1 MGRRKKPEEHAH
13 SESWLVSY
21 CDMISLLV
29 TFFLMM
35 MTFSTKDTADVREVG
50 VGLLRGRGGIWNTK
64 LFFPVQDEVD
74 PQTVS
79 AIARDVASASER
91 QETGSRSNVR
101 EQVDGFSMSFDLRS
115 SFAPGSA
122 EPTQE
127 LLANLRLV
135 GSFLQRYTQL
145 VVVEGFTDDRF
156 QPTPEFPDA
165 EAMSIARAKAAAKVL
180 LESSMIPPEQVQIA
194 GLGMIRPRAPND
206 TPMGRTSNRRVEL
219 RVVSLASQQLIYAD
233 RSDRPERPSRGGR

>member
-1 MGRRKKPEEHAH
+1 MGRRKKPEEHSH

-50 VGLLRGRGGIWNTK
+50 VGLLIGRGGIWNSNVYMP
-64 LFFPVQDEVD
+64 LHDEVD

-79 AIARDVASASER
+79 AIARDVAALAENQKDGAR
-91 QETGSRSNVR
+91 ANVR
-101 EQVDGFSMSFDLRS
+101 ELTDGFAISFDLAS

-122 EPTQE
+122 EPTQA
-127 LLANLRLV
+127 LVANMRTL
-135 GSFLQRYTQL
+135 GGFLQRYTQL
-145 VVVEGFTDDRF
+145 VVLEGFCDDRF

-165 EAMSIARAKAAAKVL
+165 EAISIARAQAAARAL
-180 LESSMIPPEQVQIA
+180 LENSPIAPEQVQIA
-194 GLGMIRPRAPND
+194 GLGSIRPRAQND
-206 TPMGRTSNRRVEL
+206 TPLGRTSNRRVEV
-219 RVVSLASQQLIYAD
+219 RVVSLASQQMVFAD
-233 RSDRPERPSRGGR
+233 RGDTPQKPGRR

>member
-1 MGRRKKPEEHAH
+1 MARPKKQEEHGH

-35 MTFSTKDTADVREVG
+35 MTFSTKETADVREVG

-64 LFFPVQDEVD
+64 LYFPVQDEVD

-79 AIARDVASASER
+79 AIARDVAAAAEN
-91 QETGSRSNVR
+91 QEDGSRSNVR

-122 EPTQE
+122 TPTAE
-127 LLANLRLV
+127 LVANLRTAA
-135 GSFLQRYTQL
+135 SFLQRYTQL
-145 VVVEGFTDDRF
+145 VVIEGFTDDRF
-156 QPTPEFPDA
+156 QPTPDYPDA
-165 EAMSIARAKAAAKVL
+165 EALALARAMNAARVL
-180 LESSMIPPEQVQIA
+180 LEGSLLSPEQVQIA
-194 GLGMIRPRAPND
+194 GLGTIRPRAPND
-206 TPMGRTSNRRVEL
+206 SALGRTSNRRIEL
-219 RVVSLASQQLIYAD
+219 RVVSLASQNLVYAD
-233 RSDRPERPSRGGR
+233 RSTTPERPHRR

>member
-1 MGRRKKPEEHAH
+1 MARRKKPEEHSH

-35 MTFSTKDTADVREVG
+35 MTFSTSETADVREVG

-64 LFFPVQDEVD
+64 LYMPLHDEVD

-79 AIARDVASASER
+79 AIARDVADLAEK
-91 QETGSRSNVR
+91 QKDGARSNVR
-101 EQVDGFSMSFDLRS
+101 EQTDGFSMSFDIS
-115 SFAPGSA
+115 ASFPPGSA
-122 EPTQE
+122 VPTPALTE
-127 LLANLRLV
+127 YMRTLGR
-135 GSFLQRYTQL
+135 FLQRYTQL

-165 EAMSIARAKAAAKVL
+165 EALSIARAQAAAKVL
-180 LESSMIPPEQVQIA
+180 LESSTISPEQVQVA
-194 GLGMIRPRAPND
+194 GLGPIRPRAQND
-206 TPMGRTSNRRVEL
+206 TPLGRTSNRRVEVRIL
-219 RVVSLASQQLIYAD
+219 SLASQQLVYAD
-233 RSDRPERPSRGGR
+233 RSATPQKPGMR

>member
-35 MTFSTKDTADVREVG
+35 MTFSTKDSADVREVG

-64 LFFPVQDEVD
+64 LYMPVHDEVD

-79 AIARDVASASER
+79 AVARDVAALAEKQR
-91 QETGSRSNVR
+91 DGSGSNVR
-101 EQVDGFSMSFDLRS
+101 EQLDGFSMSFDLAS

-122 EPTQE
+122 EPTSALEQNMRT
-127 LLANLRLV
+127 L

-156 QPTPEFPDA
+156 QPTPQYPTA
-165 EAMSIARAKAAAKVL
+165 EAISIARAQAAAKVL
-180 LESSMIPPEQVQIA
+180 LQGSTISPEQVQIA
-194 GLGMIRPRAPND
+194 GLGSIRPRAPND
-206 TPMGRTSNRRVEL
+206 TPGGRASNRRVEVRIL
-219 RVVSLASQQLIYAD
+219 SLASTQMVYAD
-233 RSDRPERPSRGGR
+233 RGDTPQRPGRR

>member
-35 MTFSTKDTADVREVG
+35 MTFSTKETADVREVG
-50 VGLLRGRGGIWNTK
+50 VGLLRGRGGIWSTN
-64 LFFPVQDEVD
+64 LYMPLHQEID

-79 AIARDVASASER
+79 AIARDVAALAEN
-91 QETGSRSNVR
+91 QKDGSRSNVR
-101 EQVDGFSMSFDLRS
+101 EQTDGFSISFDLAS
-115 SFAPGSA
+115 SFGAGSA
-122 EPTQE
+122 QPTAALEQNMRT
-127 LLANLRLV
+127 L

-145 VVVEGFTDDRF
+145 VVIEGFTDDHF

-165 EAMSIARAKAAAKVL
+165 ESISLARAQAAAKVL
-180 LESSMIPPEQVQIA
+180 LESSLISPEQVQIA
-194 GLGMIRPRAPND
+194 GLGPIRPRAPND
-206 TPMGRTSNRRVEL
+206 TPKGRTSNRRIEV
-219 RVVSLASQQLIYAD
+219 RIVSLASSQLSYAD
-233 RSDRPERPSRGGR
+233 RGVGPQRPGKR